1 MEFLYSAFADES
13 SSEFTAQ
20 IDALKRTGC
29 QYLEIRGLPGGN
41 FTTLT
46 DAEAKDIRKAL
57 EDNGLQVWSLGSP
70 IGKIPVDGDWD
81 AHVEKYKRVLE
92 LADLLNTKRI
102 RLFSFFMPKGEDP
115 TAYKNVVIDRMGV
128 FAELAKKAGV
138 IACHENE
145 KGIYGDV
152 ASRCLE
158 LLQAVPDLRAVFDP
172 ANFVQCGQETLS
184 AWQMLKP
191 YVDYLHIKDSKW
203 NGQVVPAGY
212 GDGNVAAIVKDY
224 GLAGGKVMTLE
235 PHLTSFVGLKD
246 LEQEGEESVVGGI
259 SFESPEAAFDFAVK
273 TLKDLVAT
281 L

>member
-13 SSEFTAQ
+13 SSDFFAQ

-29 QYLEIRGLPGGN
+29 QYLEIRGLTGGN
-41 FTTLT
+41 FTTLP

-57 EDNGLQVWSLGSP
+57 EDNGLKVWSLGSP
-70 IGKIPVDGDWD
+70 IGKIPVDGNWEE
-81 AHVEKYKRVLE
+81 HLEKYKRVLE
-92 LADLLNTKRI
+92 LADLMDTKRI

-115 TAYKNVVIDRMGV
+115 APYKNVVIDRMGI
-128 FAELAKKAGV
+128 FAELAKNAGL

-191 YVDYLHIKDSKW
+191 YVDYLHIKDSTLEGKI
-203 NGQVVPAGY
+203 VPAGY
-212 GDGNVAAIVKDY
+212 GAGNIAAIVKDY

-246 LEQEGEESVVGGI
+246 LEQEGEESDVGGI
-259 SFESPEAAFDFAVK
+259 AFDSPEAAFDFAVK
-273 TLKDLVAT
+273 TLKDLAAA